1 MKSFNETL
9 NRKFEIER
17 QVDFFSNYLQKF
29 PVNEIGLVVDK
40 CEKYKFA
47 CKGFN
52 HWFKKLQEINSFIN
66 RNYKKQY
73 KNYITEKRKNKL
85 TKN

>member
-1 MKSFNETL
+1 MKTFIEVL
-9 NRKFEIER
+9 NRKNDIEK

-29 PVNEIGLVVDK
+29 PVNELGLITEK

-47 CKGFN
+47 KIGFD
-52 HWFKKLQEINSFIN
+52 HWFKKLQEINIFIN
-66 RNYKKQY
+66 RNYKKEY

-85 TKN
+85 TN